1 MKSFIVIL
9 FFLYVENF
17 GQEVAFPIAP
27 LAQNNFWVYEDS
39 YTKAFRSI
47 KISETAK
54 YVDSIKYFEVEI
66 EGIYKRLF
74 RLRNDGY
81 YVMRSDTSYPEPIHE
96 AIYYKKNAR
105 IGDQWKHISG
115 TIAIDETTIVRDTI
129 YYSVIDTAL
138 VNFFNS
144 NITVKLLN
152 IRNYGGLLDKE
163 QIWSEE
169 FGLLSDDHGEGFTDN
184 LVGCIIN
191 NVLYG
196 DTTITDIAGNTSSIF
211 DYSLSQNYPNPF
223 NPSTQ
228 IKYSIKEDGLVTIRV
243 FDMLGKEILV
253 LVNEFKPAG
262 DYEINFNA
270 SNPANGTSLSSGI
283 YLYSITSGKFHE
295 TKKMILLR

>member
-47 KISETAK
+47 RISETAK

-81 YVMRSDTSYPEPIHE
+81 YVMRSDTSYPEPNHE

-129 YYSVIDTAL
+129 YYSVIDTAQ

-163 QIWSEE
+163 QIC
-169 FGLLSDDHGEGFTDN
+169 LKN
-184 LVGCIIN
+184 LDYYPMIMVR
-191 NVLYG
+191 
-196 DTTITDIAGNTSSIF
+196 DSPIT
-211 DYSLSQNYPNPF
+211 
-223 NPSTQ
+223 
-228 IKYSIKEDGLVTIRV
+228 
-243 FDMLGKEILV
+243 
-253 LVNEFKPAG
+253 
-262 DYEINFNA
+262 
-270 SNPANGTSLSSGI
+270 
-283 YLYSITSGKFHE
+283 
-295 TKKMILLR
+295 